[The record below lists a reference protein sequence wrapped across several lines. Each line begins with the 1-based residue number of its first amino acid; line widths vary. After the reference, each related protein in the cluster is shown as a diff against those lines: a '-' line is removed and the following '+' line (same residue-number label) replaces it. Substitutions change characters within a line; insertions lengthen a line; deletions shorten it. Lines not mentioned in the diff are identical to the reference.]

1 MLSYAYKMYYLKRQP
16 ITANSTDP
24 RWKWFKNCLGAL
36 DGTYIK
42 IRVPIVDKPR
52 YRTRKGDIAT
62 NMLTVCTPDMH
73 CVYVIPGWKGSV
85 TNGRV
90 LRDAVSRRHGL
101 KVPHGKGYQ
110 PSTLEEFF
118 NMKHASARNV
128 IEKCFGLDP
137 IEAELGEGLPSN
149 VIDYDEPNIV
159 FHNQVFLPLNS
170 RGTKR
175 KWVPEEDAALVA
187 CMVDLHN
194 VGTFN
199 VNTGFK
205 AGYLNEL
212 KKMLE
217 KSHKEVGKFKH
228 RTFPYYDQLT
238 AIYAKDR
245 ATGKDAQ
252 TAVDVIEEID
262 VEEVATTN
270 THEERNDFYGC
281 EADVSLDDMDLSATQ
296 TQPAKNQSAPT
307 FSKIIFFLLH
317 FMMLPLYWRKTYGPL
332 VLKSEEYCLRSAN
345 SSQK

>member
-1 MLSYAYKMYYLKRQP
+1 
-16 ITANSTDP
+16 
-24 RWKWFKNCLGAL
+24 
-36 DGTYIK
+36 
-42 IRVPIVDKPR
+42 
-52 YRTRKGDIAT
+52 
-62 NMLTVCTPDMH
+62 
-73 CVYVIPGWKGSV
+73 SV

-159 FHNQVFLPLNS
+159 
-170 RGTKR
+170 
-175 KWVPEEDAALVA
+175 PEEDAALVA

-217 KSHKEVGKFKH
+217 KVLPNAMLKAKPNLESRI
-228 RTFPYYDQLT
+228 RT
-238 AIYAKDR
+238 
-245 ATGKDAQ
+245 
-252 TAVDVIEEID
+252 
-262 VEEVATTN
+262 
-270 THEERNDFYGC
+270 
-281 EADVSLDDMDLSATQ
+281 
-296 TQPAKNQSAPT
+296 
-307 FSKIIFFLLH
+307 
-317 FMMLPLYWRKTYGPL
+317 
-332 VLKSEEYCLRSAN
+332 LKRD
-345 SSQK
+345 